1 MKLVRQVARHVER
14 VSTAT
19 TVPVV
24 RWASIEKEMILIL
37 HLAVNVR
44 AVITKM
50 KSRRHH
56 ASGAFPG
63 STKTKKAE
71 LVVKIAR

>member
-1 MKLVRQVARHVER
+1 VER
-14 VSTAT
+14 VSTAM

-24 RWASIEKEMILIL
+24 RWASIEKEMILL
-37 HLAVNVR
+37 LYLAVNVR
-44 AVITKM
+44 AVITKR
-50 KSRRHH
+50 KSRRHR
-56 ASGAFPG
+56 ASGAFLD